1 MKRLSSLEK
10 IQYVNI
16 LSIVI
21 FAISL
26 GIEIYQYGLF
36 DIARVLNIFNF
47 LAAWFIFVN
56 IRKVQSFI
64 KDASMVLKKASNGDL
79 TDRIHLQDAGELE
92 LLKESVNGLLDQIEN
107 FIRDLSDIIKAA
119 STKNTNITINESIF
133 KGSFLEV
140 AKSFKELLNL
150 IEENER
156 FMERAKFSQE
166 LSKIGGG
173 ISSNLKLIEKD
184 IKNIFTKLNVIKE
197 QSLQTSQLSQDAT
210 KDVEDVV
217 KDLENILEDIKSS

>member
-10 IQYVNI
+10 IQYANI

-26 GIEIYQYGLF
+26 IVEIYQYGLF

-47 LAAWFIFVN
+47 LAAWFIFVKESS
-56 IRKVQSFI
+56 IVYKRCI
-64 KDASMVLKKASNGDL
+64 YGAKKASDGDL

-92 LLKESVNGLLDQIEN
+92 LLRESVNGLLDQIEN
-107 FIRDLSDIIKAA
+107 FIIDLSDIIKAA
-119 STKNTNITINESIF
+119 STKNTNITMNESMF

-156 FMERAKFSQE
+156 FMERANFSQ
-166 LSKIGGG
+166 
-173 ISSNLKLIEKD
+173 
-184 IKNIFTKLNVIKE
+184 
-197 QSLQTSQLSQDAT
+197 
-210 KDVEDVV
+210 
-217 KDLENILEDIKSS
+217 